1 MKQNETYI
9 NKEEVMKWFK
19 LFTIIFAGMVLFTI
33 HYSPAA
39 FANNIS
45 VSNVVLQNQDTE
57 NSTVEVSFDVTWQN
71 PFSGTDANTAAFYD
85 KAWICVKYW
94 VVGTDSE
101 DTGWHHATLTTGGTV
116 TPTSDGK
123 GAFVDIGANQT
134 VKWYY
139 VADSVSGAA
148 NIRARV
154 IATEMVYIPQGAFVY
169 NAGGIGGSD
178 YNNYGAGSQTNVT
191 SAGDLPTGCAAGWP
205 NGYSAFYIAKY
216 EVSQGQYVDFLN
228 MLTATQATARFEAF
242 TNYEHEITYT
252 SGNDYGAR
260 YATTAPNRASA
271 RISWDDA
278 KAYASWCAM
287 RPMTEMEFEKAA
299 RGGGTANTNLYPWGS
314 ANPETGNSLYTPS
327 GNTAPYDAWQ
337 YYANFYDGGA
347 NSDTYDGPTDV
358 GLYLSGDITRT
369 NAQTGASIYGV
380 ADLAGNVWEH
390 LINCAHT
397 TLPLNGDGSI
407 TAPASW
413 PNADAGKGIRGGA
426 WCHGATYLRV
436 SARSSAGWTITGR
449 YYRVGVRVAR
459 TSP

>member
-1 MKQNETYI
+1 ME
-9 NKEEVMKWFK
+9 NKEEVMKRFK
-19 LFTIIFAGMVLFTI
+19 LFTIIFAAAALYAVCYPL
-33 HYSPAA
+33 PAV
-39 FANNIS
+39 ANNIA
-45 VSNVVLQNQDTE
+45 VSNAVLQNQDVE

-71 PFSGTDANTAAFYD
+71 SFSGTDANSAAFYD

-101 DTGWHHATLTTGGTV
+101 TTGWHHATLASGGTV
-116 TPTSDGK
+116 TPVSDSK
-123 GAFVDIGANQT
+123 GAFVDIGSGQT
-134 VKWYY
+134 VKWNYA
-139 VADSVSGAA
+139 ADSVSAGADV
-148 NIRARV
+148 RV
-154 IATEMVYIPQGAFVY
+154 RVLAIEMVYIPQGAFVY
-169 NAGGIGGSD
+169 NVGGIGGSG
-178 YNNYGAGSQTNVT
+178 YNNYGADSQTNVT
-191 SAGDLPTGCAAGWP
+191 AATDLPAGCAAGWP

-228 MLTATQATARFEAF
+228 MLTAAQATARFEAF
-242 TNYEHEITYT
+242 TDYEHEITYT

-299 RGGGTANTNLYPWGS
+299 RGGGTANTNVYPWGD
-314 ANPETGNSLYTPS
+314 ANPGTGNELYTPS
-327 GNTAPYDAWQ
+327 GNTEPYNAWK
-337 YYANFYDGGA
+337 YYANYIEGA
-347 NSDTYDGPTDV
+347 NADTYDGPTDV

-380 ADLAGNVWEH
+380 ADLAGNIWEH

-397 TLPLNGDGSI
+397 TLPLNGDGSV
-407 TAPASW
+407 TAPVSW
-413 PNADAGKGIRGGA
+413 PDAAAGKGIRGGSWA
-426 WCHGATYLRV
+426 GDASHLRV
-436 SARSSAGWTITGR
+436 SDRNNAGYSNAGR
-449 YYRVGVRVAR
+449 YSNIGVCVAR